1 MLLKGFSNRIS
12 MLSAGGVLV
21 FVVIVLCLAG
31 CQQEKSVA
39 PSGKVI
45 KVGIIGPLV
54 SPIGDKG
61 TKGIKTAQLIEP
73 YTISGDRI
81 EIEVFDDNSKPNKAN
96 KLYKAMA
103 SNPNFK
109 SVIVL
114 STSKTMLPLS
124 HRANQYKLPMIG
136 TIATHPDITKNSSY
150 VGRVCFSD
158 DRQGKVA
165 AIYVRDELLIDRVA
179 IIYDNLNPYSRNLKN
194 TFRTSFRAV
203 GGDVKTVLPIHEVR
217 KSIIQNLQE
226 LKEQDVQLL
235 YLIVNANDTIEIAK
249 ALEKIDWQVKKM
261 GDGGILAIVTHRLKD
276 SVDLLDGF
284 LATDFIATGLA
295 LTELGQIGLETYL
308 EHFGTPDS
316 YTALGFEAYFLAKH
330 ALDQC
335 SPDYAP
341 DCVAENIRN
350 VNTFTG
356 VSGKY
361 PIEAGDSLRPVM
373 INEIQDG
380 RFNLIVKV
388 Y

>member
-1 MLLKGFSNRIS
+1 
-12 MLSAGGVLV
+12 MLSVRGALV
-21 FVVIVLCLAG
+21 FIGIVLYLAG
-31 CQQEKSVA
+31 CQQGEPVT

-45 KVGIIGPLV
+45 KVGILGPLAA
-54 SPIGDKG
+54 PIGDKG
-61 TKGIKTAQLIEP
+61 LKGIKTAQIIEP
-73 YTISGDRI
+73 YTINGDRI
-81 EIEVFDDNSKPNKAN
+81 EISVFDDNSKPLKAN

-103 SNPNFK
+103 NNPDFK

-124 HRANQYKLPMIG
+124 HRASQYKLPIIG
-136 TIATHPDITKNSSY
+136 TIATHPDITKNSNY

-158 DRQGKVA
+158 DRQGAVA

-179 IIYDNLNPYSRNLKN
+179 IIYDNLDPYSRNLKN

-203 GGDVKTVLPIHEVR
+203 GGDVKAILSIQEIGE
-217 KSIIQNLQE
+217 SIIENLHE
-226 LKEQDVQLL
+226 LKELDVQLL
-235 YLIVNANDTIEIAK
+235 YLIANADNTIELAK
-249 ALEKIDWQVKKM
+249 ALEKTDWQVKKM
-261 GDGGILAIVTHRLKD
+261 GDGGILAVVTHRLKEN
-276 SVDLLDGF
+276 VDLLDGF
-284 LATDFIATGLA
+284 LATDFISTGLQ

-335 SPDYAP
+335 SPEYPP

-350 VNTFTG
+350 VNSFVG

-361 PIEAGDSLRPVM
+361 TIKAGDSLRPVM
-373 INEIQDG
+373 INEIEDG
-380 RFNLIVKV
+380 RFKLLVKV